1 MYYIQNRVANTWANL
16 AKPGIA
22 FKRNYRH
29 ENPGKLI
36 KNDQNLEKK
45 LYISIET
52 WTSRMKRLLLL
63 KSNIN

>member
-1 MYYIQNRVANTWANL
+1 MYYIQNSVTNTWANL

-45 LYISIET
+45 FTFQS
-52 WTSRMKRLLLL
+52 KPGRLE
-63 KSNIN
+63 

>member
-36 KNDQNLEKK
+36 KNDQNLEKNFTFQSK
-45 LYISIET
+45 PG
-52 WTSRMKRLLLL
+52 RLE
-63 KSNIN
+63 